1 MNGTH
6 NIRKNYLFLSA
17 LLLVAG
23 SIGLT
28 ACGGGGSSGG
38 GDSATDSDTG
48 GAGSLSNSELVGFAY
63 KASKLGS
70 QAGGEESFQAP
81 AGDGNLRATASP
93 AQVVP
98 SSTTTVPCT
107 HGDLQITEQ
116 GDETVY
122 DYNDCVNPSPSLNQR
137 MNGQTVI
144 TSVGAADGFA
154 ETNRI
159 ALNDLVMRFS
169 VDDDFIEQRV
179 NGNHET
185 SSNPGVNILTES
197 DIRNDMTYQC
207 GDAQGSLT
215 SQYTM
220 TSQMDYTSEGM
231 KYDTDLAMSISDY
244 GAFDGDYTVSTLEP
258 VYYQSGSAN
267 PYMGKQEFNLPNGQI
282 LVVRYDASGLYIDDE
297 FHSWNDLINEAP
309 FVFPSTSSCFDAG
322 TGTGNNPDSTPG
334 STGFTATINGSE
346 YSDPNAVVSYFSSN
360 ERLALGSFVIVSG
373 QSRSISFHA
382 TEVNGTGTYII
393 PFLQYHEGDV
403 TGNPGDTELN
413 TWIMENFNGEG
424 DGATIN
430 VVAFGPDL
438 IEGTFSGTLYPAE
451 DNPADQQHVIEIT
464 NGTFSLVPHTFE

>member
-6 NIRKNYLFLSA
+6 NIRKNYLFLFA

-63 KASKLGS
+63 QASKLGS

-107 HGDLQITEQ
+107 LGDLQITEQ

-144 TSVGAADGFA
+144 TSVGPADGFA
-154 ETNRI
+154 ETNQI

-169 VDDDFIEQRV
+169 AGDNFIEQRI

-185 SSNPGVNILTES
+185 SSNPGVNTLTES
-197 DIRNDMTYQC
+197 DIRNNMTYQC

-215 SQYTM
+215 SRYNM
-220 TSQMDYTSEGM
+220 TSQMEYTSEGM
-231 KYDTDLAMSISDY
+231 KYDTEVAMSVSDQ
-244 GAFDGDYTVSTLEP
+244 GAFDGDYTVSTLES

-267 PYMGKQEFNLPNGQI
+267 PYMGKQEFGLPNGQT
-282 LVVRYDASGLYIDDE
+282 LVVRYEASGLYVGDK
-297 FHSWNDLINEAP
+297 FHSWDDLINETP
-309 FVFPSTSSCFDAG
+309 FLFPTTDNCFDVD
-322 TGTGNNPDSTPG
+322 TGTGNNPDSDLG
-334 STGFTATINGSE
+334 SSGITAMVDGKE
-346 YSDPNAVVSYFSSN
+346 YNDPNASVSYYSDREHIVFASNLVVSDKAQGITIQVY
-360 ERLALGSFVIVSG
+360 
-373 QSRSISFHA
+373 
-382 TEVNGTGTYII
+382 EVNGTGTYIVSY
-393 PFLQYHEGDV
+393 LSYLSGDV
-403 TGNPGDTELN
+403 TGNPEATEFN
-413 TWIMENFNGEG
+413 TWIMEDFNREG
-424 DGATIN
+424 GGATMNIE
-430 VVAFGPDL
+430 VFGPDL
-438 IEGTFSGTLYPAE
+438 IEGTFSGTLYPDEGNA
-451 DNPADQQHVIEIT
+451 ADQQRVIEIT
-464 NGTFSLVPHTFE
+464 NGTFSLAPYAFE